1 MYKGKKILAFIPAR
15 SGSKRLKDKNIQKIN
30 NISLFEYSVNIA
42 KKSKYIDE
50 IIVSSDSIDI
60 LNRAHQLGCYK
71 NELRPA
77 WLSKDDS
84 RIVDAIIFEVD
95 KNNLNDYNAV
105 VLLQPTSPNRTK
117 ELLDGAIEKYFETE
131 TSLITVAN
139 TKENPIFLRTI
150 KDGKLKKVVSSSSDI
165 RSQELEK
172 TYKIVGNIYIN
183 NLKTLDTNTILNEN
197 EIPYLIDDMYD
208 IDIDDKED
216 LELAKEIMNKSR
228 CL

>member
-15 SGSKRLKDKNIQKIN
+15 SGSKRLKNKNVQKIN
-30 NISLFEYSVNIA
+30 DVCLFEHSINVA

-50 IIVSSDSIDI
+50 IIVSSDSVNI
-60 LNRAHQLGCYK
+60 LNTAHQLGCYK
-71 NELRPA
+71 NELRPE

-84 RIVDAIIFEVD
+84 RIVDAIIFEID
-95 KNNLNDYNAV
+95 KNNLHNYDAV

-131 TSLITVAN
+131 TSLITVVK

-150 KDGKLKKVVSSSSDI
+150 KDGKLKKVVASSSDI
-165 RSQELEK
+165 RGQELEE

-183 NLKTLDTNTILNEN
+183 NLKTLNKNSVLNEN
-197 EIPYLIDDMYD
+197 EIPYLIDGIYN

-216 LELAKEIMNKSR
+216 LELAKKIMKKSED
-228 CL
+228 L